1 MEWKRLCP
9 HACRLAS
16 SAHCVLLHPTSGWPG
31 AKAGGWHH
39 SRPIA
44 QSGNPDGSTTAS
56 VVRVAADWSAVVR
69 RAARQPAPRRHS
81 WTLHACSLAP
91 YTRIGCLL
99 IRGASAGALIH
110 PQPRLTA
117 SSALPASAVSGPHH
131 HAPPASVRPAVR
143 SARALCC
150 TSKRKPSPATVSPRI
165 PRTAAS
171 LLSRVTVTVT
181 VTAPAG
187 PGARERDGMGNGQP
201 GPRRRLSATRVRA
214 ADESAEPASPTV
226 HASVGNAFS
235 GTSAPAS
242 QHHRPACATPYPASR
257 TVRRMRRLPDPWHQV
272 ALPQMPRRGPL
283 QWLQRSRQ
291 EALPPVRPARAGRR
305 DA

>member
-1 MEWKRLCP
+1 METPLSPRVPACLQCTLRLP
-9 HACRLAS
+9 
-16 SAHCVLLHPTSGWPG
+16 PTSGWPG

-39 SRPIA
+39 SRSIT

-91 YTRIGCLL
+91 YTRIWCWL

-117 SSALPASAVSGPHH
+117 SSALPASAVSGPPH

-150 TSKRKPSPATVSPRI
+150 TSKRKPSPATVSPHI

-171 LLSRVTVTVT
+171 LLSRVTVT

-201 GPRRRLSATRVRA
+201 RPRRRLSATRVRT
-214 ADESAEPASPTV
+214 ADESAEPANPTV

-242 QHHRPACATPYPASR
+242 RHHRPACAAPHPASR

-291 EALPPVRPARAGRR
+291 EALPPARPARARRR